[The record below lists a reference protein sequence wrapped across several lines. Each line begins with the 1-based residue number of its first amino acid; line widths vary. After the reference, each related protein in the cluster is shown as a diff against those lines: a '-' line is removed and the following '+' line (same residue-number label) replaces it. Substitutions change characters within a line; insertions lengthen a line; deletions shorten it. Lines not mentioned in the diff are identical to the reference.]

1 LEGAGASVAFAVC
14 EFALEFLASVGAA
27 KVRRAAAEPK
37 KIACPNR
44 MRFSFFENDVFFQ
57 ENIVEI
63 FGNAHLHVVACLMFC
78 KRSVGQMRSAR

>member
-1 LEGAGASVAFAVC
+1 VGASVAFAVC

-44 MRFSFFENDVFFQ
+44 MGNSSFVSKANAFFFLKR
-57 ENIVEI
+57 IVEI
-63 FGNAHLHVVACLMFC
+63 LGNADAHWQRLLNALQTP
-78 KRSVGQMRSAR
+78 RGR